1 MNILNSLIVLT
12 YSQHLQDALKVREE
26 EEVEG
31 EWRMYD
37 SDKKLVRR
45 DWTRMVNSRL
55 GSLSADNLRQSGDR

>member
-55 GSLSADNLRQSGDR
+55 GSLSGDNLRQSGDR

>member
-12 YSQHLQDALKVREE
+12 YSQHLQDVLKVREE

>member
-1 MNILNSLIVLT
+1 MLT
-12 YSQHLQDALKVREE
+12 YSQHLQDVLKVREE

>member
-1 MNILNSLIVLT
+1 MLT

-55 GSLSADNLRQSGDR
+55 GSLSGDNLRQSGDR

>member
-1 MNILNSLIVLT
+1 MNILISLIVLT
-12 YSQHLQDALKVREE
+12 YSQHLQDVLKVREE

>member
-1 MNILNSLIVLT
+1 MNILNSLILLT

>member
-1 MNILNSLIVLT
+1 MNILISLIVLT